1 MQPFARTDPSERDG
15 EDLLSLVK
23 RVKPTVLVLP
33 ASLLTCA
40 ASRQRWLSAFST
52 YVSCMAAMIGS
63 WGRARGRQAAKRAD
77 AHPGLMQ

>member
-33 ASLLTCA
+33 TSLLTCA
-40 ASRQRWLSAFST
+40 ASKQRWQFAFCR
-52 YVSCMAAMIGS
+52 YVSCMAAMTGS
-63 WGRARGRQAAKRAD
+63 WGRARGHQAANRAD
-77 AHPGLMQ
+77 AHPGVWQ